1 MAKLLIVDDDL
12 DLIDMLSNYFLL
24 KGYEIYTAYDGKEA
38 LDKMKYT
45 PDLVILDV
53 NMPKLNGIDVCKRI
67 RDFTQSP
74 ILFLTARATEEDK
87 VNGLLVG
94 GDDYIVKPFSVRELE
109 ARIVSNLKREER
121 SKYSHKM
128 IYTGSMSID
137 LISMEVFINGQRLDL
152 TKKEYEIIELLALHE
167 RQIFSKEHI
176 FLKLWNEEN
185 DSDIKVVTEYIRR
198 IRKKI
203 YEFTDENFI
212 ETEWGSGY
220 RWKSFDKEISK

>member
-38 LDKMKYT
+38 LDKMKCT

-128 IYTGSMSID
+128 IYTGCMSID

-176 FLKLWNEEN
+176 FLKLWNE
-185 DSDIKVVTEYIRR
+185 
-198 IRKKI
+198 
-203 YEFTDENFI
+203 
-212 ETEWGSGY
+212 
-220 RWKSFDKEISK
+220 

>member
-38 LDKMKYT
+38 LDKMKCT

-94 GDDYIVKPFSVRELE
+94 GDDLYR
-109 ARIVSNLKREER
+109 
-121 SKYSHKM
+121 
-128 IYTGSMSID
+128 
-137 LISMEVFINGQRLDL
+137 
-152 TKKEYEIIELLALHE
+152 EYEYRPYFNGSIYKWA
-167 RQIFSKEHI
+167 K
-176 FLKLWNEEN
+176 
-185 DSDIKVVTEYIRR
+185 IRF
-198 IRKKI
+198 K
-203 YEFTDENFI
+203 
-212 ETEWGSGY
+212 
-220 RWKSFDKEISK
+220 

>member
-12 DLIDMLSNYFLL
+12 DLVDMLSNYFRL
-24 KGYEIYTAYDGKEA
+24 KKYEIYTAYDGREA
-38 LDKMKYT
+38 LDKMKYN
-45 PDLVILDV
+45 PDLVLLDV
-53 NMPKLNGIDVCKRI
+53 NMPKLNGIEVCKRI
-67 RDFTQSP
+67 RDFTTSP
-74 ILFLTARATEEDK
+74 ILFLTARITEEDR

-94 GDDYIVKPFSVRELE
+94 GDDYICKPFSVKELE
-109 ARIVSNLKREER
+109 ARIVSNLKRQER
-121 SKYSHKM
+121 TSNSHKM

-137 LISMEVFINGQRLDL
+137 LISMEVFVNGQRLDL

-176 FLKLWNEEN
+176 FLKIWNEES

-203 YEFTDENFI
+203 NKFTDEDFI
-212 ETEWGSGY
+212 ETLWGSGY
-220 RWKSFDKEISK
+220 RWKRLDEK

>member
-1 MAKLLIVDDDL
+1 M
-12 DLIDMLSNYFLL
+12 
-24 KGYEIYTAYDGKEA
+24 
-38 LDKMKYT
+38 
-45 PDLVILDV
+45 
-53 NMPKLNGIDVCKRI
+53 
-67 RDFTQSP
+67 
-74 ILFLTARATEEDK
+74 
-87 VNGLLVG
+87 
-94 GDDYIVKPFSVRELE
+94 DDYIVKPFSVRELE

-176 FLKLWNEEN
+176 FLKLWHEEN

>member
-1 MAKLLIVDDDL
+1 
-12 DLIDMLSNYFLL
+12 
-24 KGYEIYTAYDGKEA
+24 
-38 LDKMKYT
+38 
-45 PDLVILDV
+45 
-53 NMPKLNGIDVCKRI
+53 
-67 RDFTQSP
+67 
-74 ILFLTARATEEDK
+74 
-87 VNGLLVG
+87 
-94 GDDYIVKPFSVRELE
+94 
-109 ARIVSNLKREER
+109 
-121 SKYSHKM
+121 M

-176 FLKLWNEEN
+176 FLKLWHEEN

-203 YEFTDENFI
+203 YEVTDENFI

-220 RWKSFDKEISK
+220 RWKRVDKETSK

>member
-1 MAKLLIVDDDL
+1 M
-12 DLIDMLSNYFLL
+12 
-24 KGYEIYTAYDGKEA
+24 
-38 LDKMKYT
+38 
-45 PDLVILDV
+45 
-53 NMPKLNGIDVCKRI
+53 
-67 RDFTQSP
+67 
-74 ILFLTARATEEDK
+74 
-87 VNGLLVG
+87 LVG

-220 RWKSFDKEISK
+220 RWKRFDKETSK

>member
-94 GDDYIVKPFSVRELE
+94 GDDYIFLFFNNDK
-109 ARIVSNLKREER
+109 
-121 SKYSHKM
+121 
-128 IYTGSMSID
+128 IYGSLSTMVNEYID
-137 LISMEVFINGQRLDL
+137 LNKPNLL
-152 TKKEYEIIELLALHE
+152 TK
-167 RQIFSKEHI
+167 
-176 FLKLWNEEN
+176 FL
-185 DSDIKVVTEYIRR
+185 
-198 IRKKI
+198 
-203 YEFTDENFI
+203 
-212 ETEWGSGY
+212 
-220 RWKSFDKEISK
+220 